1 MTGLQNA
8 PDDIPLDSQARE
20 HLQRLL
26 LRVCLFRLFF
36 LVLLLLP
43 LGLAWLAEGQQRE
56 YLGLFLE
63 PAYTGFL
70 VSGFGLTLFFLL
82 SWPYFQNI
90 LLFFRLQLVADLC
103 LASYLILLT
112 GGLQSHFSFIFLALI
127 FLYGRILGLKTAK
140 LLALCCGLF
149 LLGLFA
155 WELARASLDHGLEPD
170 LGRQAYFL
178 SLQLLALGLI
188 LLLLNLGYSS
198 EDRLLSRLAEQERL
212 LRRSENIRS
221 KVLDWMTSGL
231 LVLDQQGCI
240 SSSNRKAAQWA
251 GQEHPRTCIGKPLA
265 QLFPDMAQVWHDWD
279 KSSSFRTEIRIQ
291 AQEQIFGATFTPIA
305 WESSSLLIFT
315 DITRIK
321 ELEQQVQ
328 QMEKLASIGELA
340 AGLAHEIKNPLA
352 GIKGSLQL
360 ISQDSLNPEQKD
372 RLRQVVDRD
381 IQRLDHLLSEFLVF
395 ARPSKAQPQTLDLG
409 EVLQHCL
416 QNLAQRY
423 PGLQLQMQQDLRGTQ
438 CHWDQD
444 QLQQVLL
451 NLLLNAAQ
459 AGEETGDLR
468 LQIGLGQEDP
478 KGSYLGIRDFG
489 PGLPQD
495 KLQQLFDPFVTSKKQ
510 GSGLGLS
517 IAQRLAAQNCSWI
530 ELRNASTAGAE
541 ARLYLPGQQN
551 QNSPEPETGTQG

>member
-1 MTGLQNA
+1 MTSPQNVQ
-8 PDDIPLDSQARE
+8 DDTELGPQARE

-26 LRVCLFRLFF
+26 LRVCLFRLIF

-43 LGLAWLAEGQQRE
+43 LGLAWLAEGPQRE

-82 SWPYFQNI
+82 GWPYFQNT
-90 LLFFRLQLVADLC
+90 LFFFRLQLIADLC
-103 LASYLILLT
+103 LAMYLILLT

-140 LLALCCGLF
+140 ILAFCCFFFLLALFAHGITRN
-149 LLGLFA
+149 LLDPGQ
-155 WELARASLDHGLEPD
+155 EMH
-170 LGRQAYFL
+170 LGRLAYFFT
-178 SLQLLALGLI
+178 LQCLALGLI
-188 LLLLNLGYSS
+188 LLLLNLGYSR
-198 EDRLLSRLAEQERL
+198 EDRLLLQLAEQENR

-231 LVLDQQGCI
+231 MVVDLQGII
-240 SSSNRKAAQWA
+240 SSINRRAAQWA
-251 GQEHPRTCIGKPLA
+251 GYKEPRSCIGKSLH
-265 QLFPDMAQVWHDWD
+265 QLFPDLAQAWSSWD
-279 KSSSFRTEIRIQ
+279 KSSNFRTEIEVQRKDI
-291 AQEQIFGATFTPIA
+291 IFGATFTPIA
-305 WESSSLLIFT
+305 WESSSLIIFK

-360 ISQDSLNPEQKD
+360 ITQNSLNQEQKQ
-372 RLRQVVDRD
+372 RLQQVVNRD
-381 IQRLDHLLSEFLVF
+381 IQRLDHLLADFLVF
-395 ARPSKAQPQTLDLG
+395 ARPSRASPKAVNLG
-409 EVLQHCL
+409 ECLESCL
-416 QNLAQRY
+416 QNLYQRY
-423 PGLQLQMQQDLRGTQ
+423 PNLQADTKPELQQAYWT
-438 CHWDQD
+438 WDQD

-459 AGEETGDLR
+459 AGEENSDLR
-468 LQIGLGQEDP
+468 LEIRLHQDP
-478 KGSYLGIRDFG
+478 KGTYLAIKDYG
-489 PGLPQD
+489 PGLPAD
-495 KLQQLFDPFVTSKKQ
+495 KAKQIFDPFVTSKRQ

-517 IAQRLAAQNCSWI
+517 IAQRLAAQNNSWI
-530 ELRNASTAGAE
+530 ELHNGSFVGAE
-541 ARLYLPGQQN
+541 ARIYY
-551 QNSPEPETGTQG
+551 PEQPRKKPQGTESMS